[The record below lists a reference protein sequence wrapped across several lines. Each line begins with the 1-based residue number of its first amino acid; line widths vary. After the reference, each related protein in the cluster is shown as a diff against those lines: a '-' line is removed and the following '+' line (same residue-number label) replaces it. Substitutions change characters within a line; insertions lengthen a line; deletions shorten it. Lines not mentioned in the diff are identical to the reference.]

1 MGSNL
6 SSSAGGPDQ
15 TIRSGLAMLEELGI
29 KCSNVSRLFRTP
41 CFPMGAGPDFVN
53 AAASVVCNLPPKD
66 MLTLLHLVESRLGR
80 VRDGRWGARTL
91 DIDLIA
97 MGERV
102 VPDAKTFRHW
112 CDLPPEQQAKNSPD
126 QLILP
131 HPRMHDRAF
140 VLIPLAD
147 VAPDWRHPVLGLT
160 VAEMVQNL
168 PKTARGEVIA
178 L

>member
-1 MGSNL
+1 M
-6 SSSAGGPDQ
+6 
-15 TIRSGLAMLEELGI
+15 
-29 KCSNVSRLFRTP
+29 
-41 CFPMGAGPDFVN
+41 
-53 AAASVVCNLPPKD
+53 
-66 MLTLLHLVESRLGR
+66 TLLHHVESRLGR
-80 VRDGRWGARTL
+80 VRDARWGARTL

-97 MGERV
+97 MGDRI

-112 CDLPPEQQAKNSPD
+112 YDLPPEQQASKAPD

-131 HPRMHDRAF
+131 HPRMQDRAF
-140 VLIPLAD
+140 VQIPLAD

-168 PKTARGEVIA
+168 PKTAREEVEA